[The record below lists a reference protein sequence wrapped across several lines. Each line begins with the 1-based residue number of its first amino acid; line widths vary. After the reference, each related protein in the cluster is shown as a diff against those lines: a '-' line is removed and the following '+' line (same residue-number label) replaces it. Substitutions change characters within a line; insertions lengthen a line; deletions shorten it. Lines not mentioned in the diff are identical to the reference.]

1 MYRFEE
7 KKICEVGDSFYR
19 VIKGEIVKVKIKE
32 ITKMDGGHYI
42 YRDTT
47 SKTFFNR
54 NFGDFI
60 FKTEEEAQNYMDRK
74 ENLIKKKEL
83 LQKYEE
89 QLNVQFNL
97 KNHRFVK

>member
-32 ITKMDGGHYI
+32 IKQINGEHYI

-47 SKTFFNR
+47 SKKFFNR

-60 FKTEEEAQNYMDRK
+60 FKTKEEAQNYMDRK